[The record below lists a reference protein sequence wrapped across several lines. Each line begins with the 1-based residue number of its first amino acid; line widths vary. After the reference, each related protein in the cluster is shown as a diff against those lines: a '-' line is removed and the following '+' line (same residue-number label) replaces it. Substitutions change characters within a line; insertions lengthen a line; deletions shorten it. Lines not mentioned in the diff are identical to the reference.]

1 MKAVEDQGKGS
12 VIKGSGRSKGRLKG
26 SGSPLSITTIW
37 PVFDQS
43 AGCRE
48 SVSQAGWIRHAAIGK
63 SHSTRGR
70 GAVIRI
76 QGPGRSS

>member
-12 VIKGSGRSKGRLKG
+12 VIKGSGRSRG
-26 SGSPLSITTIW
+26 GSPLSITTIW